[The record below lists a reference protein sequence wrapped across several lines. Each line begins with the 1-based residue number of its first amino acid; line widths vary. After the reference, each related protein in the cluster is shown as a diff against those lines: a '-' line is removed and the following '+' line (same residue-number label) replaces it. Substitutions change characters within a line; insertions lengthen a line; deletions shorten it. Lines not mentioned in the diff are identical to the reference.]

1 MNNGH
6 VRRFSGGKPTGS
18 HYELHMGL
26 ETSPNY
32 GWTCQCFS
40 MINMR
45 LSINHGGNPK
55 TLVYNGKSYQNG
67 WFEGT
72 PPIVFKE
79 TSISLYYNIIA
90 IIDHYSLVSFHSTIM
105 MLRTTICHNHCI
117 ILRTPVILGMNVDC
131 GYHNH
136 MRVTSVLVQ

>member
-1 MNNGH
+1 
-6 VRRFSGGKPTGS
+6 
-18 HYELHMGL
+18 MGATQKL
-26 ETSPNY
+26 WFIME
-32 GWTCQCFS
+32 
-40 MINMR
+40 
-45 LSINHGGNPK
+45 NPIRMDD
-55 TLVYNGKSYQNG
+55 LRV
-67 WFEGT
+67 
-72 PPIVFKE
+72 PPHCFKE